1 MKKSLLICLVAMM
14 SILCKAQTTYY
25 WIGGTGATSTVSFT
39 STSSSSPKW
48 NTALNGSGTNRT
60 VVDPADVLIIDGTNV
75 GGATPTTGAVTA
87 TCGSTNF
94 GQLILR
100 NGASLTL
107 LRPSTGTGTITIN
120 GDATATE
127 DLLINAGCT
136 LTIGVPDSIVTTSG
150 NNLLLSA
157 TATGKV
163 SGTLFLNRGA
173 CRVTASNPAV
183 GGSLF
188 FESGSICKAN
198 TEITYYPFGSSSG
211 VANAVVFKN
220 GSKLVYMG
228 GNCPFTTSSTF
239 MPVVFQTGST
249 FRIETA
255 VPGATVTSSNL
266 FSNKR
271 FSNIEI
277 GNNQSVTGDFF
288 YNVDDLTIDA
298 GSTFYLKGSG
308 ATPVSGNIINNGTF
322 GAVAGFTSCN
332 LLMKGITPQ
341 SIGGTGTFVT
351 LGSLSVG
358 AASDVTVNSNLVL
371 NGSSNCL
378 INGKI
383 NFTTHSISGTATL
396 QTKAAATVTTNVSA
410 ATIGSYTITLD
421 PAVYNGTTNNAGVY
435 YGLLVSGN
443 GIPANSFIIGTSS
456 SSSTIT
462 ISNTLTAVPTAVTIS
477 GGIPE
482 LRTANVNG
490 IDGSIN
496 GMAALSISTATDFV
510 YDAPTSNPFSTI
522 SLGTMRN
529 VTFNASV
536 TTNRTALIDS
546 VLTVN
551 AGVLSIRPTDTI
563 RIKNGKSIG
572 GAPFNNSKYIATI
585 SNTTSTGTL
594 RIDLVNSN
602 ILFPIGSSAHY
613 LPVTMTPV
621 SVSNL
626 TANVFEGIT
635 TNGSIT
641 GTPVT
646 GTDLLALV
654 NASWRLGRTSGSGD
668 LVLNFKWDQS
678 LEGSLFSTQANS
690 RIGVI
695 QNSGTAWGTPF
706 GTGDNVT
713 NSADATATSV
723 GYFGIGSQ
731 PLMTPFSFNAIA
743 PKTYGDA
750 DFNTGVTS
758 LNTTQPVVYTSSN
771 TAVATISSTGLVH
784 IVGVGTTDI
793 TASQAS
799 DGTYL
804 AANETQQLVVNKA
817 SLTITADDKTKF
829 EGAANPI
836 LTATY
841 TGFVY
846 GEDASVLQTP
856 VSVSTT
862 ATIASTPGTYPI
874 TVSSATSANYNINFV
889 SGTLTVLSRQTQ
901 TITLNALPSFTYGA
915 PVFAPS
921 VYSTNNTIPIV
932 LTSSNINVATIING
946 TTIQITGAGTTTI
959 TASQTGDAGHFPA
972 ADVNITLVINKAPL
986 NITVTDTTKLEGQAN
1001 PLFTHIYSGF
1011 VYNENESVLLSQPTD
1026 STTATQ
1032 SSAPGIY
1039 SVTPVGATSNNY
1051 SITYTAGRLTVYP
1064 IDSSIQTIT
1073 AYFNNSG
1080 QVIVKIFSPNTDW
1093 GRVILYDQLGRYL
1106 GKKDIYVVKG
1116 FTTTQLDI
1124 RNFSSS
1130 YYVVSFVG
1138 TRKRISKMFSVIK

>member
-1 MKKSLLICLVAMM
+1 MKKSLLVCMFAMM

-60 VVDPADVLIIDGTNV
+60 VVDPTDILIIDGTNV
-75 GGATPTTGAVTA
+75 GGATATTGAVTA

-94 GQLILR
+94 GQLVLR

-120 GDATATE
+120 GDATATD

-163 SGTLFLNRGA
+163 MGTLFLNRGA

-198 TEITYYPFGSSSG
+198 SEIIYYPFGSSSG
-211 VANAVVFKN
+211 VANAVVFMN

-322 GAVAGFTSCN
+322 GAIAGFTSCN

-358 AASDVTVNSNLVL
+358 AASDVTLNSNLVL

-410 ATIGSYTITLD
+410 ATIGGYTITLD

-435 YGLLVSGN
+435 YGLLVTGN

-477 GGIPE
+477 GGIPL
-482 LRTANVNG
+482 LRTANTNG

-496 GMAALSISTATDFV
+496 GMAVLSISTATDFV

-522 SLGTMRN
+522 SLGSMRN

-536 TTNRTALIDS
+536 TTNRSALIDS

-551 AGVLSIRPTDTI
+551 SGVLSIRPTDTI

-572 GAPFNNSKYIATI
+572 GAPFNISKYIATI
-585 SNTTSTGTL
+585 SNATSTGTL
-594 RIDLVNSN
+594 RIDLVNSSL
-602 ILFPIGSSAHY
+602 LFPIGSSTHY
-613 LPVTMTPV
+613 LPVTMTPL

-635 TNGSIT
+635 ANGSIT

-654 NASWRLGRTSGSGD
+654 NAVWRVGRPSGSGD
-668 LVLNFKWDQS
+668 LGLNFKWDQS
-678 LEGSLFSTQANS
+678 LEGTLFTTQANS

-695 QNSGTAWGTPF
+695 QNSGTAWGVPF
-706 GTGDNVT
+706 GTGDNTT
-713 NSADATATSV
+713 NSADATATTPGS
-723 GYFGIGSQ
+723 FGVGSQ
-731 PLMTPFSFNAIA
+731 PLMTPFVFNAID
-743 PKTYGDA
+743 PKTYGDP
-750 DFNTGVTS
+750 DFSSGVTS

-771 TAVATISSTGLVH
+771 PSVATISSTGLVH

-793 TASQAS
+793 NASQAS
-799 DGTYL
+799 DGNYL

-817 SLTITADDKTKF
+817 PLSITADNKTKF
-829 EGAANPI
+829 EGAVNPV

-841 TGFVY
+841 TGFVN
-846 GEDASVLQTP
+846 GESESVLQSP
-856 VSVSTT
+856 ILLATT
-862 ATIASTPGTYPI
+862 ATTASVAGTYPI
-874 TVSSATSANYNINFV
+874 TVSGATAANYNINFV
-889 SGTLTVLSRQTQ
+889 DGVLNVVGR
-901 TITLNALPSFTYGA
+901 ITPIITFNSIPAVTYGDA
-915 PVFAPS
+915 DFNANATSNNPTVPV
-921 VYSTNNTIPIV
+921 I
-932 LTSSNINVATIING
+932 LTSSNNNVATVSNGIIH
-946 TTIQITGAGTTTI
+946 ITGAGTTTI
-959 TASQTGDAGHFPA
+959 TASQAGDGGYLPA
-972 ADVNITLVINKAPL
+972 ADVTINIIVNKAPL
-986 NITVTDTTKLEGQAN
+986 NITVVDTVKLQGN
-1001 PLFTHIYSGF
+1001 PNPQFRFIYSGF
-1011 VYNENESVLLSQPTD
+1011 VYNENESVL
-1026 STTATQ
+1026 STPVIVTTSATVN
-1032 SSAPGIY
+1032 SAPGIY
-1039 SVTPVGATSNNY
+1039 TITPNGAASNNY
-1051 SITYTAGRLTVYP
+1051 SFTYVDGKMTIYP
-1064 IDSSIQTIT
+1064 QDSSLQTIN
-1073 AYFNNSG
+1073 AYYNGNS
-1080 QVIVKIFSPNTDW
+1080 QLMIKIYSPNPDL
-1093 GRVILYDQLGRYL
+1093 GPVMIYDQQGRYL
-1106 GKKDIYVVKG
+1106 GKKDIFVVKG
-1116 FTTTQLDI
+1116 FTATQIDI
-1124 RNFSSS
+1124 SKLASA
-1130 YYVVSFVG
+1130 YYVVAFRG
-1138 TRKRISKMFSVIK
+1138 KKRTISQLISVIK